1 MEGAE
6 RDKLMLQQRI
16 SSLDFILDDDDELD
30 DDDTDDDAVKTK
42 REAFRNLKQ
51 DSSASIDF
59 DDLLPHVGE
68 FGKYQK
74 LLVFLVCLPACIP
87 CGIHAFSQL
96 FMSPVPDHWCRVG
109 GPQFRTAIADILRT
123 QQLETLQLE
132 NPAVTTTP
140 ELTESLIDNLT
151 ESIIKDFDSG
161 KSNTEGSTGMSST
174 ENPTELI
181 TEAPITSTTFR
192 GRHHH
197 QQKHIKKQKKYFTF
211 PSLLESNNNGFH
223 NNNSNNSSHGSRT
236 VQNSR
241 KFLMNPLRPLVEAAP
256 RGSINVVRRSR
267 GADETSHNRNIIRHG
282 KYVLTEE
289 EGHENHSHLDD
300 DQVLNIFAAITALE
314 QKLEIRFSLAEEKSS
329 GELQVT
335 SDSTNEEKIRT
346 AYNFY
351 SPLHPRENIES
362 EQALNPDSFSLYL
375 PQTDGST
382 TYNIPI
388 LTPSLKLNET
398 DSKLYDQT
406 ISDRQVKFHPSG
418 NQEGIAANRRK
429 YRANT
434 AFRDNGSENTSASY
448 IAATSTFYN
457 NPSMEIKN
465 SKVRWLRAYAEDED
479 SIERPMGKER
489 TIRGDTEDGK
499 FMETT
504 MRMETEDEDTLD
516 DTDYLVENTTIPVE
530 DNDSNRQTET
540 VNIRAEDFQLRV
552 EKYIRDIYIPKEASG
567 KYSCCQKYDIEPS
580 TALTAA
586 NTTQAWPV
594 VDCNHEWVFDTSTVK
609 SSIVMD
615 FTLVCHRA
623 IYPTIALA
631 VLNIGGIIGV
641 YFFGSLSDRFGRR
654 ASFLLCLGTEQV
666 FALATAAA
674 PTYEWWLACRF
685 FVGLTIPAIYQIPFI
700 ISMELVGPNYRSFVT
715 VLTCFFYVSGMMILS
730 GVAYLVRDWQ
740 LLCVVTSLPFFTYII
755 YWWFLPESPRWL
767 LGRGRLH
774 EAGLILQRM
783 ARVNGARLPE
793 SFQQKLSSRMLAQQ
807 AASRGSSKISSNV
820 DTTDKAGFCGL
831 WATPNMRRKTL
842 LIILVWFANET
853 VYVGLSYYGPV
864 MGDNEHLAFFLSCLV
879 EVPSYLLCWVVMD
892 RWGRRWILGVGM
904 IVGGLCSV
912 ATVVTPAQSSVMAQS
927 FYLVAKFAE
936 SAAFLIIYPFSAE
949 LFPTAVRG
957 VGIGFAAYVGGIG
970 LVVIPFINYLG
981 SEMLSLPLLIM
992 GLLSVVGGVAAFR
1005 LPETLHQ
1012 PLPNSL
1018 KEGEQFGASFSWA
1031 DCCSCKP
1038 KRDESDDK
1046 ESFTAHESRKYRDE
1060 IIDLTNL
1067 NLISSEEGRQT
1078 RQNRRCRPT
1087 SSLLADESDY
1097 ATENE
1102 YSIDEDPSSGDSGPG
1117 ARDTGPG
1124 ARDTSPGARDTDQ
1137 RSSFKRRKM
1146 ASRRGQYSRALSQF
1160 ADEKQELERPLKRFL
1175 SSHSERSR
1183 TVDLSSLDEIAPFSP
1198 TLRHGDGRMFL
1209 ASGSSRDAMAID
1221 STSREMP
1228 RPEEALRHIR
1238 APIKKGKLVKQASIV
1253 PIITDSSGAMKMT
1266 FWM

>member
-151 ESIIKDFDSG
+151 ESIIKDFDS
-161 KSNTEGSTGMSST
+161 
-174 ENPTELI
+174 
-181 TEAPITSTTFR
+181 
-192 GRHHH
+192 
-197 QQKHIKKQKKYFTF
+197 
-211 PSLLESNNNGFH
+211 
-223 NNNSNNSSHGSRT
+223 
-236 VQNSR
+236 
-241 KFLMNPLRPLVEAAP
+241 
-256 RGSINVVRRSR
+256 
-267 GADETSHNRNIIRHG
+267 
-282 KYVLTEE
+282 
-289 EGHENHSHLDD
+289 
-300 DQVLNIFAAITALE
+300 
-314 QKLEIRFSLAEEKSS
+314 
-329 GELQVT
+329 
-335 SDSTNEEKIRT
+335 
-346 AYNFY
+346 
-351 SPLHPRENIES
+351 
-362 EQALNPDSFSLYL
+362 
-375 PQTDGST
+375 
-382 TYNIPI
+382 
-388 LTPSLKLNET
+388 
-398 DSKLYDQT
+398 
-406 ISDRQVKFHPSG
+406 
-418 NQEGIAANRRK
+418 
-429 YRANT
+429 
-434 AFRDNGSENTSASY
+434 
-448 IAATSTFYN
+448 ATSTFYN

-793 SFQQKLSSRMLAQQ
+793 
-807 AASRGSSKISSNV
+807 
-820 DTTDKAGFCGL
+820 
-831 WATPNMRRKTL
+831 RR
-842 LIILVWFANET
+842 
-853 VYVGLSYYGPV
+853 
-864 MGDNEHLAFFLSCLV
+864 V
-879 EVPSYLLCWVVMD
+879 E
-892 RWGRRWILGVGM
+892 
-904 IVGGLCSV
+904 
-912 ATVVTPAQSSVMAQS
+912 
-927 FYLVAKFAE
+927 
-936 SAAFLIIYPFSAE
+936 
-949 LFPTAVRG
+949 
-957 VGIGFAAYVGGIG
+957 
-970 LVVIPFINYLG
+970 
-981 SEMLSLPLLIM
+981 
-992 GLLSVVGGVAAFR
+992 
-1005 LPETLHQ
+1005 
-1012 PLPNSL
+1012 
-1018 KEGEQFGASFSWA
+1018 
-1031 DCCSCKP
+1031 
-1038 KRDESDDK
+1038 
-1046 ESFTAHESRKYRDE
+1046 
-1060 IIDLTNL
+1060 
-1067 NLISSEEGRQT
+1067 
-1078 RQNRRCRPT
+1078 
-1087 SSLLADESDY
+1087 
-1097 ATENE
+1097 
-1102 YSIDEDPSSGDSGPG
+1102 
-1117 ARDTGPG
+1117 
-1124 ARDTSPGARDTDQ
+1124 
-1137 RSSFKRRKM
+1137 
-1146 ASRRGQYSRALSQF
+1146 
-1160 ADEKQELERPLKRFL
+1160 
-1175 SSHSERSR
+1175 
-1183 TVDLSSLDEIAPFSP
+1183 
-1198 TLRHGDGRMFL
+1198 
-1209 ASGSSRDAMAID
+1209 
-1221 STSREMP
+1221 
-1228 RPEEALRHIR
+1228 
-1238 APIKKGKLVKQASIV
+1238 
-1253 PIITDSSGAMKMT
+1253 
-1266 FWM
+1266 

>member
-1 MEGAE
+1 
-6 RDKLMLQQRI
+6 
-16 SSLDFILDDDDELD
+16 
-30 DDDTDDDAVKTK
+30 
-42 REAFRNLKQ
+42 
-51 DSSASIDF
+51 
-59 DDLLPHVGE
+59 
-68 FGKYQK
+68 
-74 LLVFLVCLPACIP
+74 
-87 CGIHAFSQL
+87 
-96 FMSPVPDHWCRVG
+96 
-109 GPQFRTAIADILRT
+109 
-123 QQLETLQLE
+123 
-132 NPAVTTTP
+132 
-140 ELTESLIDNLT
+140 
-151 ESIIKDFDSG
+151 
-161 KSNTEGSTGMSST
+161 
-174 ENPTELI
+174 
-181 TEAPITSTTFR
+181 
-192 GRHHH
+192 
-197 QQKHIKKQKKYFTF
+197 
-211 PSLLESNNNGFH
+211 
-223 NNNSNNSSHGSRT
+223 
-236 VQNSR
+236 
-241 KFLMNPLRPLVEAAP
+241 
-256 RGSINVVRRSR
+256 
-267 GADETSHNRNIIRHG
+267 
-282 KYVLTEE
+282 
-289 EGHENHSHLDD
+289 
-300 DQVLNIFAAITALE
+300 
-314 QKLEIRFSLAEEKSS
+314 
-329 GELQVT
+329 
-335 SDSTNEEKIRT
+335 
-346 AYNFY
+346 
-351 SPLHPRENIES
+351 
-362 EQALNPDSFSLYL
+362 
-375 PQTDGST
+375 
-382 TYNIPI
+382 
-388 LTPSLKLNET
+388 
-398 DSKLYDQT
+398 
-406 ISDRQVKFHPSG
+406 
-418 NQEGIAANRRK
+418 
-429 YRANT
+429 
-434 AFRDNGSENTSASY
+434 
-448 IAATSTFYN
+448 
-457 NPSMEIKN
+457 
-465 SKVRWLRAYAEDED
+465 
-479 SIERPMGKER
+479 
-489 TIRGDTEDGK
+489 
-499 FMETT
+499 
-504 MRMETEDEDTLD
+504 
-516 DTDYLVENTTIPVE
+516 
-530 DNDSNRQTET
+530 
-540 VNIRAEDFQLRV
+540 
-552 EKYIRDIYIPKEASG
+552 
-567 KYSCCQKYDIEPS
+567 
-580 TALTAA
+580 
-586 NTTQAWPV
+586 
-594 VDCNHEWVFDTSTVK
+594 
-609 SSIVMD
+609 
-615 FTLVCHRA
+615 
-623 IYPTIALA
+623 
-631 VLNIGGIIGV
+631 
-641 YFFGSLSDRFGRR
+641 
-654 ASFLLCLGTEQV
+654 
-666 FALATAAA
+666 
-674 PTYEWWLACRF
+674 
-685 FVGLTIPAIYQIPFI
+685 
-700 ISMELVGPNYRSFVT
+700 
-715 VLTCFFYVSGMMILS
+715 
-730 GVAYLVRDWQ
+730 
-740 LLCVVTSLPFFTYII
+740 
-755 YWWFLPESPRWL
+755 
-767 LGRGRLH
+767 
-774 EAGLILQRM
+774 
-783 ARVNGARLPE
+783 
-793 SFQQKLSSRMLAQQ
+793 MLAQQ

-970 LVVIPFINYLG
+970 LVVIPFINYL
-981 SEMLSLPLLIM
+981 
-992 GLLSVVGGVAAFR
+992 
-1005 LPETLHQ
+1005 

-1038 KRDESDDK
+1038 KRDESDSDK